1 MIDKSNGEVIASNF
15 VSEPFAFFHTINA
28 YQEDGHVICD
38 ICCYEDGSIVNALF
52 TDKLAQ
58 ISDQSD
64 ENKAESVKDFQSLRS
79 QARRYVLPLNV
90 DSSDEV

>member
-1 MIDKSNGEVIASNF
+1 MIRKSNGEVISSNY

-28 YQEDGHVICD
+28 YQEDDHIICD

-52 TDKLAQ
+52 SDKLAQ
-58 ISDQSD
+58 ISDQND
-64 ENKAESVKDFQSLRS
+64 ESKAKTVKDFESLRS

-90 DSSDEV
+90 DSLNEV